1 MTTIDVKNTS
11 GKKAGSAE
19 LAASVF
25 EIEPNMHAMHEVV
38 RSQRAARRAGTH
50 NTLTRGQV
58 RGGGKKP
65 WRQKGTGRA
74 RQGTI
79 RAPQWA
85 GGGTVFGPHPRSY
98 AFKVP
103 SKVIKLA
110 MRSALSAKLA
120 DNEFVVIDSI
130 TFDKPSTKEA
140 AAILAK
146 LGLDGKRITLILE
159 DDNVNGYLSF
169 RNIPG
174 VRVLAASEL
183 NTYDFIDNKALVVT
197 SAVLDRIEEVLA

>member
-1 MTTIDVKNTS
+1 MASIEVKN
-11 GKKAGSAE
+11 AE
-19 LAASVF
+19 GAKVSDVELIDAVF
-25 EIEPNMHAMHEVV
+25 GVEPNMHAMHEVV
-38 RSQRAARRAGTH
+38 RAQRAARRQGTH

-98 AFKVP
+98 AFNVP
-103 SKVIKLA
+103 NKVIKLA

-120 DNEFVVIDSI
+120 DNELVVVENF
-130 TFDKPSTKEA
+130 TFEKPSTKQA
-140 AAILAK
+140 AQALKA
-146 LGLDGKRITLILE
+146 LGLDGKRITLIIGDE
-159 DDNVNGYLSF
+159 DVNTFLSF
-169 RNIPG
+169 RNIEG
-174 VRVLAASEL
+174 VRIITAQES

-197 SAVLDRIEEVLA
+197 DGALKHIQEVLA

>member
-1 MTTIDVKNTS
+1 MC
-11 GKKAGSAE
+11 
-19 LAASVF
+19 
-25 EIEPNMHAMHEVV
+25 
-38 RSQRAARRAGTH
+38 
-50 NTLTRGQV
+50 
-58 RGGGKKP
+58 
-65 WRQKGTGRA
+65 
-74 RQGTI
+74 I
-79 RAPQWA
+79 RDR
-85 GGGTVFGPHPRSY
+85 PRSY

-120 DNEFVVIDSI
+120 DNEFVVVDSI

>member
-65 WRQKGTGRA
+65 WRQKGTG
-74 RQGTI
+74 
-79 RAPQWA
+79 
-85 GGGTVFGPHPRSY
+85 HPRSY

-120 DNEFVVIDSI
+120 DNEFVVVDSI

-159 DDNVNGYLSF
+159 DDNINGYLSF

>member
-1 MTTIDVKNTS
+1 MATIEVKDAS
-11 GKKAGSAE
+11 GKKVNDAE
-19 LAASVF
+19 LSAAVF
-25 EIEPNMHAMHEVV
+25 EIEPNVHVMHEVV
-38 RSQRAARRAGTH
+38 RSQRAARRQGTH

-103 SKVIKLA
+103 AKVIKLA

-120 DNEFVVIDSI
+120 DKEIVAVDDFQ
-130 TFDKPSTKEA
+130 FEKPSTKQAAEA
-140 AAILAK
+140 LKA
-146 LGLDGKRITLILE
+146 LGIEGRCTIIVADE
-159 DDNVNGYLSF
+159 NVNAFLSF
-169 RNIPG
+169 RNLPK
-174 VRVLAASEL
+174 VRIIGASEL
-183 NTYDFIDNKALVVT
+183 NTLDFIDNKVLVLTNAALT
-197 SAVLDRIEEVLA
+197 RIEEVLA

>member
-65 WRQKGTGRA
+65 WR
-74 RQGTI
+74 
-79 RAPQWA
+79 
-85 GGGTVFGPHPRSY
+85 H
-98 AFKVP
+98 
-103 SKVIKLA
+103 
-110 MRSALSAKLA
+110 
-120 DNEFVVIDSI
+120 
-130 TFDKPSTKEA
+130 
-140 AAILAK
+140 
-146 LGLDGKRITLILE
+146 
-159 DDNVNGYLSF
+159 
-169 RNIPG
+169 
-174 VRVLAASEL
+174 
-183 NTYDFIDNKALVVT
+183 DFIDNKALVVT